1 MSKYGYQVAEEVVE
15 ESDEGEYS
23 SSDSD
28 AERSFWGADKTKR
41 RTALAVAVIVAAAL
55 LCCQIWICI
64 EVSGGAPGLDG
75 YRSLIAIVC
84 AALCIANLAAIVCA
98 PNPSFELF
106 ELAIVF
112 ISAVCFISMLILAA
126 LPIETVSHL
135 TDIDTS
141 LVIRPGCDSGKLVA
155 ASETLTYVAD
165 APSLM
170 SKGVVRSVT
179 RTLRGEIEAADF
191 KIEGMPPVTNA
202 RILKEEDH
210 TPLKTNPNYAS
221 EMPTK
226 ILTIGFDDVTVLK
239 NATQLQLS
247 LRLKYNSRLFEA
259 AADDCNTP
267 PQNNAEQQCGRWIVS
282 QSGSE
287 VGEDAVPTKNLSVS
301 CLAPAPETCASAT
314 QAVDGSFDV
323 LLLRLPNV
331 SLGTED
337 CPFAWKKSPQ
347 SWTWWFGASFLAVG
361 VCLMFF
367 PFFIDVS
374 DNEDGGMGCLL
385 GFCSAGLCCCAV
397 GGVICVIAM
406 AADKVFGA

>member
-179 RTLRGEIEAADF
+179 RTLRGELEVADLE
-191 KIEGMPPVTNA
+191 IEGVPPVTNA
-202 RILKEEDH
+202 KILQEEEFK
-210 TPLKTNPNYAS
+210 PEKTSPQYAS
-221 EMPTK
+221 EKPAK
-226 ILTIGFDDVTVLK
+226 ILTIGFDDVTVMRH
-239 NATQLQLS
+239 ATQLQLS
-247 LRLKYNSRLFEA
+247 FRLKYKSRLFEA
-259 AADDCNTP
+259 DCKRLG
-267 PQNNAEQQCGRWIVS
+267 AEQCGRWVVS
-282 QSGSE
+282 ESGSE
-287 VGEDAVPTKNLSVS
+287 VGNDISTADVSVS
-301 CLAPAPETCASAT
+301 CLAPAPETCASTTKAD
-314 QAVDGSFDV
+314 DGSYNV
-323 LLLRLPNV
+323 LLLLPNV
-331 SLGTED
+331 SLGTDD
-337 CPFAWKKSPQ
+337 CPFAWKRSPQ
-347 SWTWWFGASFLAVG
+347 SWTWWFGACCLAVG
-361 VCLMFF
+361 GTLVYLGAMC
-367 PFFIDVS
+367 
-374 DNEDGGMGCLL
+374 GGSNGAEQ
-385 GFCSAGLCCCAV
+385 AGLVLFCGAGLSCCAV
-397 GGVICVIAM
+397 GGIICGIAM
-406 AADKVFGA
+406 ASDKIFGA